1 MQWIKEKKEIH
12 LRIMGK
18 IQIEYIEAILM
29 ERFNLQVTFG
39 PPSVIYK
46 ETPIASGYGESRY
59 TMPKPCWAIVEFLIE
74 PLPKG
79 TGLIYESKV
88 RTEKVKLKYQRE
100 IEDNLD
106 KILSQGIY
114 GWPVTDLKIT
124 FT

>member
-1 MQWIKEKKEIH
+1 MVH
-12 LRIMGK
+12 
-18 IQIEYIEAILM
+18 
-29 ERFNLQVTFG
+29 
-39 PPSVIYK
+39 PSVIYK

-79 TGLIYESKV
+79 SGLIYESKV
-88 RTEKVKLKYQRE
+88 RTEKVKIKYQRE

-124 FT
+124 FMTVKTMLCIHVQETLPLLLPWAS